1 MSLKQIRIGYT
12 YAKVIA
18 IIIASLI
25 PFFLLSCI
33 FITTNY
39 SFSKHSIASANQQ
52 TMVYASSEIFNNLED
67 LQIRLIQL
75 LDTSE
80 VGFFT
85 MLSPSTDYAQRLYY
99 AKQIQKQMLNIEIS
113 SDYIKEILLVTDTG
127 DVISSSDISLGA
139 GLEEGSVLEKA
150 LYTGSGY
157 YLHDDILYMFT
168 KMYFEP
174 NEPVT
179 TVITEIDTD
188 NIIDDLAKAFRT
200 ENSICHV
207 ILSDSSYEW
216 TMVAN
221 YSSPELLAFAESFR
235 VNPEDTNVRLEGKN
249 YSVVSTTN
257 TSLNLSFIALIARN
271 SYEEEISFVLF
282 SALTLGIAIVIIRID
297 QKLIKRIVAE
307 PVNTLVAALEK
318 AEIENYEMI
327 PQELLQDADFKYI
340 TERFNTLIDKLQQKT
355 AQMYEERMRTQ
366 EAELKHMQ
374 AQINPHFLYNSLFMI
389 SRLAKDG
396 DCLLAGEFSNYLA
409 KYFRYLTRSGSSFT
423 TLEEEM
429 DHLDTYIKIM
439 SLRFYNRISTFVD
452 NKSRDK
458 GILIPKLIIQ
468 PLVENAFEHGLKDT
482 LCDGEI
488 HVHVEQDGNLI
499 TISVEDNGGNVTD
512 EYLEE
517 IQKYV
522 YSEKETNRCTG
533 LYNVNKRLRIFYGKD
548 NGLIFEK
555 NESDGL
561 RVIIRIHIEQ

>member
-1 MSLKQIRIGYT
+1 M
-12 YAKVIA
+12 
-18 IIIASLI
+18 
-25 PFFLLSCI
+25 
-33 FITTNY
+33 
-39 SFSKHSIASANQQ
+39 
-52 TMVYASSEIFNNLED
+52 
-67 LQIRLIQL
+67 
-75 LDTSE
+75 
-80 VGFFT
+80 
-85 MLSPSTDYAQRLYY
+85 
-99 AKQIQKQMLNIEIS
+99 
-113 SDYIKEILLVTDTG
+113 
-127 DVISSSDISLGA
+127 
-139 GLEEGSVLEKA
+139 
-150 LYTGSGY
+150 
-157 YLHDDILYMFT
+157 
-168 KMYFEP
+168 
-174 NEPVT
+174 
-179 TVITEIDTD
+179 
-188 NIIDDLAKAFRT
+188 
-200 ENSICHV
+200 
-207 ILSDSSYEW
+207 
-216 TMVAN
+216 
-221 YSSPELLAFAESFR
+221 
-235 VNPEDTNVRLEGKN
+235 
-249 YSVVSTTN
+249 
-257 TSLNLSFIALIARN
+257 
-271 SYEEEISFVLF
+271 
-282 SALTLGIAIVIIRID
+282 
-297 QKLIKRIVAE
+297 
-307 PVNTLVAALEK
+307 
-318 AEIENYEMI
+318 
-327 PQELLQDADFKYI
+327 QDADFKYI

-512 EYLEE
+512 EQLEE